1 MANYEKR
8 GDRIRARVTV
18 PNSGGRRET
27 KTFDTKR
34 EARRWAEQI
43 EDGDAVVPV
52 EKRTLNDLADLY
64 LREEVPNKRN
74 DGVKFDVNRIKFY
87 RERFPALFA
96 KTLHEI
102 RRQDIEA
109 LIDIRLTEV
118 KSSSVNRDLNL
129 ISSMMTH
136 ARRIEWM
143 TNNPFDSLRRPKSPA
158 PRDRRITTEEIT
170 QILTALGYREGVEL
184 KYHRHRVAVAFLL
197 AIETAMRCGEMCKIR
212 WIDVHLDERWLFLPG
227 ENTKTMQPR
236 KIPLSPEA
244 IRLINLLPRDG
255 DLILGISVRSLD
267 AEFRKAR
274 DKTDIVDLHFHDT
287 RHEATTR
294 LASKV
299 HVLDLARITGHS
311 DIKQLQTYYNRD
323 ARELADL
330 LA

>member
-1 MANYEKR
+1 M
-8 GDRIRARVTV
+8 
-18 PNSGGRRET
+18 
-27 KTFDTKR
+27 F
-34 EARRWAEQI
+34 
-43 EDGDAVVPV
+43 
-52 EKRTLNDLADLY
+52 
-64 LREEVPNKRN
+64 
-74 DGVKFDVNRIKFY
+74 
-87 RERFPALFA
+87 
-96 KTLHEI
+96 
-102 RRQDIEA
+102 
-109 LIDIRLTEV
+109 
-118 KSSSVNRDLNL
+118 
-129 ISSMMTH
+129 TH
-136 ARRIEWM
+136 ARRLEWM
-143 TNNPFDSLRRPKSPA
+143 THNPFDTLRRPKNPP
-158 PRDRRITTEEIT
+158 PRDRRITQQEISK
-170 QILTALGYREGVEL
+170 ILEAL
-184 KYHRHRVAVAFLL
+184 KYAEGRPVVEQRHKVAIAFLL
-197 AIETAMRCGEMCKIR
+197 SIETAMRCGEMCKIR